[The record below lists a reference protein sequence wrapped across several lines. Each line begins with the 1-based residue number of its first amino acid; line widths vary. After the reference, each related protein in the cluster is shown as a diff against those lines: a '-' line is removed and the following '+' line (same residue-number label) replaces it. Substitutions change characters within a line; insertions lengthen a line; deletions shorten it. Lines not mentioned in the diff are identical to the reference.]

1 MLEDCTAVGGVPM
14 FPVEGSRAKDLYGL
28 TGRVQASATSRDAAI
43 SAASLRYS
51 SIKL

>member
-28 TGRVQASATSRDAAI
+28 TGRVSVRHEQGRGH
-43 SAASLRYS
+43 
-51 SIKL
+51 